1 MVGTSVTQELRL
13 QKLPG
18 PDKTQSCRRW
28 EGAAETEQATSHWT
42 KVASN
47 HPLEIRYQGPAWDA
61 VMSQNHRLKKLG
73 YL

>member
-1 MVGTSVTQELRL
+1 MVGNSVVQEVRL

-28 EGAAETEQATSHWT
+28 EGAAETEQAMSHWS

-47 HPLEIRYQGPAWDA
+47 HRYQEPAWDA

-73 YL
+73 